1 MRIEFLPLAACL
13 SLTLSGPVMQDR
25 PALAGGRSAATSA
38 TQPISGVALVTWISK
53 PGSPAELDLAIVWRG
68 RPGWFLENKEQY
80 GGSGGGTDA
89 SFQQTLK
96 YGGVYLDFRFVK
108 SPRTLTILDRI
119 RLDLKDANVVL
130 IDQVD
135 HPEKAIVVSTVA
147 VPSPLASPGALTT
160 PFGRSNEI
168 FAFLRCD
175 VEVPQVGARPMVE
188 SLCRDLSA
196 ANKAK

>member
-1 MRIEFLPLAACL
+1 
-13 SLTLSGPVMQDR
+13 
-25 PALAGGRSAATSA
+25 
-38 TQPISGVALVTWISK
+38 
-53 PGSPAELDLAIVWRG
+53 
-68 RPGWFLENKEQY
+68 
-80 GGSGGGTDA
+80 
-89 SFQQTLK
+89 
-96 YGGVYLDFRFVK
+96 VK